1 MDYRY
6 YCLAINKTEDDRSQ
20 CFPHIVLHIT
30 HSSPLSIA
38 VAIIKHFK
46 LFSTYQ
52 LNLCTQTKEEDK
64 KQVIHYKHISLTVSE
79 VEVVVVN
86 VSLKPSC

>member
-1 MDYRY
+1 MHYKY
-6 YCLAINKTEDDRSQ
+6 YCLGVNKTEDDRSQ
-20 CFPHIVLHIT
+20 CSPHIVLHIA
-30 HSSPLSIA
+30 HSSRLSIA

-52 LNLCTQTKEEDK
+52 LSLCTETKEEGK

-79 VEVVVVN
+79 VGVVVVN
-86 VSLKPSC
+86 V